1 MNNKSVLILGVGHI
15 AERTIKILSSQNF
28 KVVHYPDLF
37 SDILADKTSTIKKA
51 QHILRDLQMAS
62 FDMTYILYD
71 EDKDNLE
78 MVITITS
85 LYPDLPIATSLFNE
99 NILPHLEKANPHLK
113 VINPAKIASAAF
125 IQPLGQLNKNKPF
138 AQINSAV
145 IAPIKNHKDAFL
157 IQLIT
162 SFTILLCASVS
173 YFHYNDQLSWLDAL
187 YFVVVTMTTV
197 GYGDINLQSASDLS
211 KVVGMVLILC
221 SSIFIWLIFSLMIDG
236 IIKKRA
242 QLQLGRKRY
251 KYKDHVI
258 ICGLG
263 RLGFFIAK
271 ELYEKGEKI
280 IIIEANSESSN
291 IEYFRGKNIDIY
303 IGNASLPTVLKDVG
317 AENCRALISVINDD
331 YTNLEIGLNAKHF
344 QADIKLVLR
353 IFDETMAL
361 IIKDKFN
368 IHLTHSMSFIA
379 AEKFASLLNTK
390 EPQQ

>member
-1 MNNKSVLILGVGHI
+1 
-15 AERTIKILSSQNF
+15 
-28 KVVHYPDLF
+28 
-37 SDILADKTSTIKKA
+37 
-51 QHILRDLQMAS
+51 
-62 FDMTYILYD
+62 
-71 EDKDNLE
+71 
-78 MVITITS
+78 
-85 LYPDLPIATSLFNE
+85 
-99 NILPHLEKANPHLK
+99 
-113 VINPAKIASAAF
+113 
-125 IQPLGQLNKNKPF
+125 
-138 AQINSAV
+138 
-145 IAPIKNHKDAFL
+145 
-157 IQLIT
+157 
-162 SFTILLCASVS
+162 
-173 YFHYNDQLSWLDAL
+173 
-187 YFVVVTMTTV
+187 MTTV